1 MIPTAIMIMS
11 HATVRSALDIIESS
25 MGIGGFLFIDSTVL
39 SCYPY
44 NSCYLSTRVINVVI

>member
-39 SCYPY
+39 SCYSY